1 MSAHSISSARIVLLL
16 CAAILGSTA
25 TAQQSAGGSSDKPD
39 IPVQRGLITDC
50 NGVVLA
56 DNIKKEGDPS
66 PHRNYTFPRQLC
78 HVLGR
83 VDHTNTAKDGVEAY
97 YYSHLAG
104 LDGTPPKAGLN
115 LQLTID
121 MNLQKIAEEELDAG
135 LRRYRAERGCMIVMN
150 PKNGDILAMVNRP
163 SYDLNT
169 GEIITPNG
177 TFAQGRVKD
186 SQGKDIT
193 GEFNMS
199 CHTLYEP
206 DAAFGVVSLASALD
220 QKLLNINSFVDCSP
234 FSVGYGSNPI
244 TDRPFNY
251 SSLPVWGVLAK
262 SSRPG
267 TARIALRSNWF
278 RYKEYMEKFGL
289 FSSPGIDLP
298 GGSRCLAANGDNVI
312 NFSRIAYG
320 CSVAVSPL
328 HMAVVYAT
336 IANDGVRMRP
346 RLVNRMTAADGS
358 IFSECKPEEGLRVIS
373 AETAADL
380 RFALEAVTRD
390 AKGNG
395 TPVRRGT
402 GTKAAIPGFRIGG
415 KTGTSRKVTEKGY
428 SINRYTVS
436 FAGILP
442 IDDPKLVIMTVIDE
456 PRPTDCNP
464 GGGTVAA
471 PIFRAAAE
479 RMIQA
484 LNLTPSDPE
493 TYEKYLAEKAQ
504 GTAD

>member
-1 MSAHSISSARIVLLL
+1 MTH
-16 CAAILGSTA
+16 AADVA
-25 TAQQSAGGSSDKPD
+25 APAAAQPKADACSDKG
-39 IPVQRGLITDC
+39 IISAQRGIITDR
-50 NGVVLA
+50 NGIVLA
-56 DNIKKEGDPS
+56 DNIKKEGETV

-83 VDHTNTAKDGVEAY
+83 VDHTNKAKDGVENFY
-97 YYSHLAG
+97 HNLLTSQ
-104 LDGTPPKAGLN
+104 DGTAVHN

-121 MNLQKIAEEELDAG
+121 TNLQKIAEEELDAG
-135 LRRYRAERGCMIVMN
+135 LRKFRAKNGCMIVMD

-163 SYDLNT
+163 AYDLNT
-169 GEIITPNG
+169 GEIITHDG
-177 TFAQGRVKD
+177 TFAQGSLKD
-186 SQGKDIT
+186 SRGKDIT

-199 CHTLYEP
+199 CRAFFEP
-206 DAAFGVVSLASALD
+206 GALFSTVSVAAALD

-267 TARIALRSNWF
+267 TARIALRSKWSQ
-278 RYKEYMEKFGL
+278 YKKYMEKFGL
-289 FSSPGIDLP
+289 FSTPGIDLP

-358 IFSECKPEEGLRVIS
+358 VFSECKPEEGLRVIS

-380 RFALEAVTRD
+380 RFALEAVTRT

-428 SINRYTVS
+428 SIDRYTVS

-479 RMIQA
+479 RMIKT
-484 LNLTPSDPE
+484 LNITPSDPE
-493 TYEKYLAEKAQ
+493 AYEKYLAEKAE
-504 GTAD
+504 GTAANTRQ

>member
-1 MSAHSISSARIVLLL
+1 MTSAADV
-16 CAAILGSTA
+16 AAPTA
-25 TAQQSAGGSSDKPD
+25 AQ
-39 IPVQRGLITDC
+39 PVADGCSNKGVVPAQRGIITDR

-56 DNIKKEGDPS
+56 DNVKKEGANIL
-66 PHRNYTFPRQLC
+66 HRNYTFPQHLC
-78 HVLGR
+78 HVLGH
-83 VDHTNTAKDGVEAY
+83 VDHTNKAKDGVENY
-97 YYSHLAG
+97 YHSHLTG
-104 LDGTPPKAGLN
+104 QDGTAGLN

-206 DAAFGVVSLASALD
+206 GAAFGVVSLASALD

-289 FSSPGIDLP
+289 FSTPGIDLP
-298 GGSRCLAANGDNVI
+298 GGSRCLVANGDNVI

-320 CSVAVSPL
+320 YSVAVSPL

-336 IANDGVRMRP
+336 IANDGVRMKP
-346 RLVNRMTAADGS
+346 RLVNRMTAADDS
-358 IFSECKPEEGLRVIS
+358 VFSECKPEEGLRVIS
-373 AETAADL
+373 AKTAADL
-380 RFALEAVTRD
+380 RFALEAVTRT

-415 KTGTSRKVTEKGY
+415 KTGTAKKVIEGGAY
-428 SINRYTVS
+428 ANDLYTVS